1 MNATR
6 HTRDF
11 LAEVLERPAI
21 AELVRQTRSQIAQH
35 PNECVT
41 VGQRHS
47 AIQIRVGGGKRTWVS
62 MRAML
67 WMDQVAPHTDLE
79 PPAFATPSCGCA
91 GCVNPAHQV
100 LREEPQRI
108 KVGGRDA

>member
-11 LAEVLERPAI
+11 LAEVLERPAV
-21 AELVRQTRSQIAQH
+21 AELVKQTRFQIAQH
-35 PNECVT
+35 PDECVT

-62 MRAML
+62 MRALL
-67 WMDQVAPHTDLE
+67 WMHEIAPGQDDT
-79 PPAFATPSCGCA
+79 PPAFATPSCGRA

-108 KVGGRDA
+108 KVGGGDA